1 MSILIL
7 EPSGYSEKAISLYSK
22 IGEVYLNFDQVELN
36 TVEILVVRLS
46 HKIDS
51 KLCDQLE
58 NLKLVAT
65 PTTGLNHLDT
75 DYLSRRG
82 VKIISLRGPQKDSDN
97 LLNN

>member
-22 IGEVYLNFDQVELN
+22 IGEVYLNFDQAELN
-36 TVEILVVRLS
+36 TVEILVVRLNY
-46 HKIDS
+46 KIGS

-65 PTTGLNHLDT
+65 PTGKDIVPMTFSII
-75 DYLSRRG
+75 LSAE
-82 VKIISLRGPQKDSDN
+82 SSDN
-97 LLNN
+97 SP